1 MRIAEGDEEKTTY
14 VARYDA
20 YEFLVML
27 FELTNA
33 LTIFCNLM
41 NDVLFEY
48 IDAFVVVYLD
58 DIIVYS

>member
-1 MRIAEGDEEKTTY
+1 M
-14 VARYDA
+14 
-20 YEFLVML
+20 M

-48 IDAFVVVYLD
+48 IDVFVVVYLD
-58 DIIVYS
+58 EIIVYS